1 MKKKIGILM
10 SIVLLVSCLWIP
22 STSLSAT
29 ESATTELELIFD
41 SVGQPNGAKNWGFA
55 CVDNGALPNNGQW
68 FKVDAEVD
76 GSSRTVLLQYD
87 NAVPL
92 FYIYGHCFDS
102 TPSDTSRAPASS
114 LKIAAGAVL
123 TPLTDANADAVNT
136 SGNSYHLKKEISVV
150 YNTTTCVWESCS
162 NLASETVTDLQLT
175 FSNVGQP
182 ESAKNWAFSYVDNGV
197 LPAQGQWFR
206 TSVDLDGDSRIVL
219 IQYDNAGPYFYVYGH
234 CFDAVPTATWRAP
247 ASSLKLAQGTILTPL
262 TEPNANSVDATA
274 SAYKITKEINVI
286 YNTTTSAWESDLG
299 ISVDGAVDLELSF
312 SSVSAPEG
320 AKNWGF
326 SYMDNGALPSQYQW
340 FRANAMVDG
349 VSRVVLIQYDS
360 DGPYFYIYG
369 HCFDQ
374 TPSDTSRAPT
384 TSFQLE
390 KDTIL
395 IPLTEPN
402 ANSAD
407 EEGTVY
413 KITKEITVTYEDG
426 IWTDQNS
433 EINYT
438 TYQADDIR
446 LFDLGDQTN
455 FNRTC
460 ITLKMSESLPKPTE
474 NEWWGTY
481 NGNATVS
488 FDGVP
493 YSAFLGAA
501 GEPDLLAIYISWPS
515 GTTNLFANAETIVIQ
530 SGMQAAAG
538 SEGFRLSEDLTIEKD
553 GYYWR
558 FNGSTAEDKMQY
570 VDIDCEQMKLLSYKS
585 GDADNQPSFQ
595 IEVDEDL
602 SEFDWDNFEGE
613 ITIFVDGVEQSATLK
628 KSDSINGFD
637 LFISS
642 ESVAKQVLIPD
653 GIIALGQNRKLGVRF
668 NNREGMFMEIDD
680 DFYVDTKM
688 LSVKVQ
694 DNSTTAPEG
703 TSKFD
708 IRFIA
713 SVNSLDYKSAGFV
726 FSLVNDSPE
735 VNGAN
740 CVQKETTTV
749 YKSIRAGGNL
759 QNVSDVYSDYSQYM
773 YAFEIKNT
781 PANKRI
787 YARAYVELAD
797 GTFVY
802 GDVRTIISPEACT
815 PEVDPEDILVDDK
828 TWGEIS

>member
-10 SIVLLVSCLWIP
+10 SIVLLVSCLWVP
-22 STSLSAT
+22 VTSLSAT
-29 ESATTELELIFD
+29 EGATTELELIFD
-41 SVGQPNGAKNWGFA
+41 SVGQPNGAKNWGFT
-55 CVDNGALPNNGQW
+55 CVDNGALPNQGQW

-76 GSSRTVLLQYD
+76 GNSRTVLLQYD

-123 TPLTDANADAVNT
+123 TPLTDANANAVNT
-136 SGNSYHLKKEISVV
+136 SGISYTVKKEIYVV
-150 YNTTTCVWESCS
+150 YNTETCVWERVS
-162 NLASETVTDLQLT
+162 NLASETVTDLELM
-175 FSNVGQP
+175 FSSVSAP
-182 ESAKNWAFSYVDNGV
+182 ESAKNWAFSYVDNGA
-197 LPAQGQWFR
+197 LPAHGQWFR
-206 TSVDLDGDSRIVL
+206 AAVDLDGDSRMVL
-219 IQYDNAGPYFYVYGH
+219 VQYDGVGQCFYIYGH

-247 ASSLKLAQGTILTPL
+247 TSSLKLAQGTILIPL
-262 TEPNANSVDATA
+262 TEPNANFVDTTKNG
-274 SAYKITKEINVI
+274 YRITKQINVI

-299 ISVDGAVDLELSF
+299 ISTDNAVDLELSF

-326 SYMDNGALPSQYQW
+326 SYVDNGALPSQYQW
-340 FRANAMVDG
+340 FRANAIVDG

-402 ANSAD
+402 ANSVDA
-407 EEGTVY
+407 EGTVY
-413 KITKEITVTYEDG
+413 KITKEIIVSYEDG
-426 IWTDQNS
+426 MWADQNS
-433 EINYT
+433 EIDYT
-438 TYQADDIR
+438 TYQADDIQ

-460 ITLKMSESLPKPTE
+460 ITLKMPESLPKPLE

-481 NGNATVS
+481 NGTATVS

-493 YSAFLGAA
+493 YSAFLGVA
-501 GEPDLLAIYISWPS
+501 GEPNLLAIYISWPG

-538 SEGFRLSEDLTIEKD
+538 NDGFKLSEDLTIEKD

-570 VDIDCEQMKLLSYKS
+570 VDIDCEQMKLHSYKS

-595 IEVDEDL
+595 IEVEETL
-602 SEFDWDNFEGE
+602 SGFDWENFEGE
-613 ITIFVDGVEQSATLK
+613 ITIFVDGVEQGATLK
-628 KSDSINGFD
+628 KSDTINGFD
-637 LFISS
+637 LYISS
-642 ESVAKQVLIPD
+642 ESSGKPVLIPD

-668 NNREGMFMEIDD
+668 NNREGMFVEVGDN
-680 DFYVDTKM
+680 FYVDTKM

-713 SVNSLDYKSAGFV
+713 SVNSLDYESAGFV
-726 FSLVNDSPE
+726 FSLTNDTPE
-735 VNGAN
+735 VGKPG
-740 CVQKETTTV
+740 CVQKGTTTV
-749 YKSIRAGGNL
+749 YESFTAAGTS
-759 QNVSDVYSDYSQYM
+759 QHISDIYSDYSEYM

-787 YARAYVELAD
+787 YVRAYVELED

-802 GDVRTIISPEACT
+802 GDVRTVIAPEAST
-815 PEVDPEDILVDDK
+815 PEVDSEYVLEDNNTRGD
-828 TWGEIS
+828 IS

>member
-55 CVDNGALPNNGQW
+55 CVDNGALPNLGQW

-114 LKIAAGAVL
+114 MKIVAGAVL
-123 TPLTDANADAVNT
+123 TPLSDANADAVNAN
-136 SGNSYHLKKEISVV
+136 GISYRLKKEISVV
-150 YNTTTCVWESCS
+150 YNTTTCVWESVS
-162 NLASETVTDLQLT
+162 DISSGTVTDLELT

-206 TSVDLDGDSRIVL
+206 ASVDLDGDSRIVL

-234 CFDAVPTATWRAP
+234 CFDAVPSATWRAP

-262 TEPNANSVDATA
+262 TEPNANSVDTSK
-274 SAYKITKEINVI
+274 SAYRITKQINVI

-299 ISVDGAVDLELSF
+299 ISSDTAVDLELSF
-312 SSVSAPEG
+312 SSVSAPDG

-326 SYMDNGALPSQYQW
+326 SYADNGALPSQYQW
-340 FRANAMVDG
+340 FRATAIVDS

-402 ANSAD
+402 ANSVD
-407 EEGTVY
+407 TEGTVY
-413 KITKEITVTYEDG
+413 KITKEITVTYKDG
-426 IWTDQNS
+426 IWADQNC
-433 EINYT
+433 EINYA
-438 TYQADDIR
+438 TYQADDIQ

-460 ITLKMSESLPKPTE
+460 ITLKMPEALPKPLE

-481 NGNATVS
+481 KGTATVS
-488 FDGVP
+488 FNNVP

-501 GEPDLLAIYISWPS
+501 GEPNLLAIYISWPS
-515 GTTNLFANAETIVIQ
+515 GTNNLFANAESIVIQ

-538 SEGFRLSEDLTIEKD
+538 SEGFRLNEDLTIEKD
-553 GYYWR
+553 GYCWR
-558 FNGSTAEDKMQY
+558 FNGSTAEDEMQY
-570 VDIDCEQMKLLSYKS
+570 VDIDCEQMKLLSYTS

-595 IEVDEDL
+595 IEVDENL

-637 LFISS
+637 LFISA
-642 ESVAKQVLIPD
+642 ESVAKQVLIPN
-653 GIIALGQNRKLGVRF
+653 GIIALASNRKIGVRF
-668 NNREGMFMEIDD
+668 NNRKGMFVEIDD

-694 DNSTTAPEG
+694 DNSTTSPVG
-703 TSKFD
+703 TSKFN

-713 SVNSLDYKSAGFV
+713 SVNSLDYESAGFV
-726 FSLVNDSPE
+726 FSLTNDTPE
-735 VNGAN
+735 VGKSD
-740 CVQKETTTV
+740 CVQKSTTTV
-749 YKSIRAGGNL
+749 YKSLMAAGTS
-759 QNVSDVYSDYSQYM
+759 QHVSDVYGDYSEYM
-773 YAFEIKNT
+773 YVFAIKDT
-781 PANKRI
+781 PANERI
-787 YARAYVELAD
+787 YVRAYVELED
-797 GTFVY
+797 GTLVY
-802 GDVRTIISPEACT
+802 GDVRTVIAPKA
-815 PEVDPEDILVDDK
+815 K
-828 TWGEIS
+828 